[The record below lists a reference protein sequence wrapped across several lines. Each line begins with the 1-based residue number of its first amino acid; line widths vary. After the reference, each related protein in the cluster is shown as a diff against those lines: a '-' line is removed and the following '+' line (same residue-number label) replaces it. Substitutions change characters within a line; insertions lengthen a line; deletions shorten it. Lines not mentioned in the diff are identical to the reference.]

1 MPAEITCPK
10 CGQSIRVP
18 TSYAGKRIKCP
29 QCQVRFHIPGGSR
42 ESATS
47 WYLKKSDGTQY
58 GPVARDVL
66 DRWSREGR
74 IDRQCQIRR
83 QGSANW
89 QQASAVYEDLP
100 DTPARQPPG
109 TPTLEDFDLET
120 MTDSAARGR
129 DQDLSLADLRLDAD
143 RSLSPDTGV
152 VSPRIARVLT
162 ATSPITLFVAFAGF
176 VTTGALAAVS
186 SLRIWQ
192 SIRTDDGAA
201 AGLAA
206 LDLVAIC
213 LLILL
218 PSWQTFLYHRRLKE
232 FVRVPTE
239 RQLAAVL
246 EQGQRFWKALL
257 LLPAVGLVYVLIR
270 LIAAGGP
277 SFGS

>member
-1 MPAEITCPK
+1 
-10 CGQSIRVP
+10 
-18 TSYAGKRIKCP
+18 
-29 QCQVRFHIPGGSR
+29 
-42 ESATS
+42 
-47 WYLKKSDGTQY
+47 
-58 GPVARDVL
+58 VARDVL

-74 IDRQCQIRR
+74 IDRQCLIRR
-83 QGSANW
+83 QGSDTW
-89 QQASAVYEDLP
+89 QQASAVYQDLP
-100 DTPARQPPG
+100 HPHAGLPAG

-120 MTDSAARGR
+120 MTDSAAPGLE
-129 DQDLSLADLRLDAD
+129 QDLSVADLRLNAD
-143 RSLSPDTGV
+143 RSLSPDSGT

-192 SIRTDDGAA
+192 SIRSDDGAA

-206 LDLVAIC
+206 LDLIAIC

-218 PSWQTFLYHRRLKE
+218 PSWQTFLYHRRLKD

-239 RQLAAVL
+239 RQVAAVL

-257 LLPAVGLVYVLIR
+257 VLPAVGLVYVLIR